1 MVTSSDPQHQV
12 DGPPSPIEKIKADSN
27 YLRGQIAAE
36 LSQPTDHFSTET
48 AQLLKHHGMYQQD
61 DRDHRVLLGDPGVKK
76 PTRLYEFMVRTGVPG
91 GRLASQQFLAH
102 LELADKYG
110 NGTLRIT
117 SRQDLQ
123 LHGLAKQ
130 DLRAVLKR
138 IHEIGL
144 TTMATC
150 GDVHRNVVCCPA
162 PYHGDPVH
170 GQIQWM
176 AGQIAAALS
185 PRTPAYREIWLDN
198 SSAACS
204 LEPDPQIE
212 PLYGKTYLP
221 RKFKVGIGLPGDNCA
236 DVYCQDVGLLAI
248 CRNYDVIGYNVLVGG
263 GMGMT
268 PAKPTTFVALAQ
280 RMAYA
285 RADQILDLVRAILG
299 VFRDFGNRS
308 DRKQARLKYLV
319 ADWGLERFKKQVE
332 QYLGYELPP
341 PEPDEVWDIDD
352 HLGWHE
358 QGDGRWFYGLHVPSG
373 RVHDTGEVRL
383 KSALREIC
391 EGHSPAICLT
401 PGQSLLLG
409 DIYWDDRLHI
419 EDHLRRYGL
428 RLVGDI
434 TNVCRWAGACVSLPT
449 CPLALTESERV
460 LPDILHELEGEVA
473 RLGLEQEVFALR
485 LTGCTNGCS
494 RPYNADIGIVGRAAG
509 RYAIYLGGRRI
520 GDRLSFLYRDGV
532 PREQLVATL
541 VPVLGYFKEHR
552 REGETLGDFCHRL
565 GGETLTAALQEP

>member
-1 MVTSSDPQHQV
+1 MVMGSDPQQKV
-12 DGPPSPIEKIKADSN
+12 NGQPSSIEKIKAQSN
-27 YLRGQIAAE
+27 YLRGKIAEE

-48 AQLLKHHGMYQQD
+48 AHLLKHHGMYQQD
-61 DRDHRVLLGDPGVKK
+61 DRDRRAMLGDTGVKK
-76 PTRLYEFMVRTGVPG
+76 QRIYQFLVRTGVPG
-91 GRLASQQFLAH
+91 GRLTSQQLLAH
-102 LELADKYG
+102 IELAEKYG

-123 LHGLAKQ
+123 MHGLAKR

-138 IHEIGL
+138 IHEVGL

-162 PYHGDPVH
+162 PYRGDPVH
-170 GQIQWM
+170 TQIQWM
-176 AGQIAAALS
+176 AGQIAQALA
-185 PRTPAYREIWLDN
+185 PRTPAYREIWLDDPP
-198 SSAACS
+198 AACS
-204 LEPDPQIE
+204 PGREQEIE
-212 PLYGKTYLP
+212 PLYGETYLP
-221 RKFKVGIGLPGDNCA
+221 RKFKVGLGLPGDNCA
-236 DVYCQDVGLLAI
+236 DVYCQDVGLLAV

-268 PAKPTTFVALAQ
+268 PAMPGTYPALAR

-285 RADQILDLVRAILG
+285 RADQILDLLRAVFG

-308 DRKQARLKYLV
+308 DRKHARLKYLV

-352 HLGWHE
+352 HLGWRE

-373 RVHDTGEVRL
+373 RIQDTGEVRL
-383 KSALREIC
+383 KSALRDIC
-391 EGHSPAICLT
+391 ESHGPAICLT
-401 PGQSLLLG
+401 PGQSLLLS
-409 DIYWDDRLHI
+409 DVYWEDRLHV
-419 EDHLRRYGL
+419 EDHLRQSGL
-428 RLVGDI
+428 RLVGEI
-434 TNVCRWAGACVSLPT
+434 SHVRRWASACVSLPT
-449 CPLALTESERV
+449 CPLALTESERA
-460 LPDILHELEGEVA
+460 LPEIVRELEGEVA
-473 RLGLEQEVFALR
+473 RLGLQQDVFALR
-485 LTGCTNGCS
+485 MTGCTNGCS

-532 PREQLVATL
+532 PLEQLVATL
-541 VPVLGYFKEHR
+541 VAVLGYFKQHR
-552 REGETLGDFCHRL
+552 REGETLGDFCHRVGCQGL
-565 GGETLTAALQEP
+565 AAALP

>member
-1 MVTSSDPQHQV
+1 
-12 DGPPSPIEKIKADSN
+12 
-27 YLRGQIAAE
+27 
-36 LSQPTDHFSTET
+36 
-48 AQLLKHHGMYQQD
+48 
-61 DRDHRVLLGDPGVKK
+61 
-76 PTRLYEFMVRTGVPG
+76 MVRTGVPG
-91 GRLASQQFLAH
+91 GRLTSQQLLAH
-102 LELADKYG
+102 IELADKYG

-123 LHGLAKQ
+123 MHGLAKQ

-138 IHEIGL
+138 IHEVGL

-162 PYHGDPVH
+162 PYRGDPVH

-176 AGQIAAALS
+176 AGQIAEALS
-185 PRTPAYREIWLDN
+185 PRTPAYREIWLDD

-204 LEPDPQIE
+204 LEPEQEIE
-212 PLYGKTYLP
+212 PLYGKSYLP

-236 DVYCQDVGLLAI
+236 DVYCQDVGLLAV

-268 PAKPTTFVALAQ
+268 PAKPSTFPALAQ

-285 RADQILDLVRAILG
+285 RADQILDLLRAILG

-308 DRKQARLKYLV
+308 DRKRARLKYLV

-352 HLGWHE
+352 HLGWRE

-373 RVHDTGEVRL
+373 RIQDTGEVRL

-391 EGHSPAICLT
+391 EGHGPAIYLT

-409 DIYWDDRLHI
+409 DVYWDDRLHI

-428 RLVGDI
+428 RLVGEI
-434 TNVCRWAGACVSLPT
+434 THVRRWAGACVSLPT
-449 CPLALTESERV
+449 CPLALTESERA
-460 LPDILHELEGEVA
+460 LPDILQELEGEVA
-473 RLGLEQEVFALR
+473 RLGLAAGGFRPADDRLHERLFAALQR
-485 LTGCTNGCS
+485 GYGHRRPCRRPLCHLS
-494 RPYNADIGIVGRAAG
+494 RRPPHRRPAQFPLSRRRAAG
-509 RYAIYLGGRRI
+509 AACGHARARAGLLQAASPGRRNA
-520 GDRLSFLYRDGV
+520 RRFLPSPGPRSANGGV
-532 PREQLVATL
+532 ARAVKRA
-541 VPVLGYFKEHR
+541 VDV
-552 REGETLGDFCHRL
+552 
-565 GGETLTAALQEP
+565 